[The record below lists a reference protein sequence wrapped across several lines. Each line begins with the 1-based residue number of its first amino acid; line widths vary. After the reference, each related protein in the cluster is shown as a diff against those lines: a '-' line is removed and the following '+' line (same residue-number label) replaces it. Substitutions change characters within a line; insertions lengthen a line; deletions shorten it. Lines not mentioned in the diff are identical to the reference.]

1 LATIWRD
8 FWTLEFPINFPI
20 SRTKWSNFLI
30 TIKSWKAPSNSKKG
44 TTNCSAFHYN
54 ILIPKIQK
62 AHNVWIQ
69 TREREREKLQINF
82 MENLII
88 KFFFSC
94 AEHMTLKEIVE
105 LKLEFLLFFWGEFEW
120 KWAKWN
126 YVIFPLSIEI
136 DNWFL
141 ELFWTWFFWRE
152 NWNSNNISCNPRHDI
167 SADIEGIYWENVE

>member
-1 LATIWRD
+1 MATIWRD

-88 KFFFSC
+88 KFFFSS

-120 KWAKWN
+120 KLNGITWFFLCRLGLT
-126 YVIFPLSIEI
+126 IDFLSFFGR
-136 DNWFL
+136 D
-141 ELFWTWFFWRE
+141 FFWRE